1 MCGMTRKKR
10 TIARTEDDKAKK
22 RNQIQDAAFRILK
35 SSGYH
40 EATMKR
46 IAAEAKVSY
55 GTLYWHF
62 KSKEEIFFAVLE
74 RELLAYDEE
83 YEKLIRTDMPALDKL
98 KLILVFSIGTLDKSS
113 DYIKLMYSALVG
125 SGERFERNFEDM
137 FHSMYGKYNALVDRL
152 LVQAQEEGS
161 VRQDLDTRA
170 VAVTL
175 VSMLDALFL
184 QYGFGTAT
192 MDTDRLSR
200 GLWDFITRGV
210 ARP

>member
-1 MCGMTRKKR
+1 MTRKKR
-10 TIARTEDDKAKK
+10 TIARSEDDKARK
-22 RNQIQDAAFRILK
+22 RSRILDAAFEILK

-46 IAAEAKVSY
+46 IAAEAEVSY

-74 RELLAYDEE
+74 RELMAYDDE
-83 YEKLIRTDMPALDKL
+83 YEKLLQADMPALDKL
-98 KLILVFSIGTLDKSS
+98 RLLLFFSVGTLDRSS
-113 DYIKLMYSALVG
+113 DYVKLMYSALVG

-137 FHSMYGKYNALVDRL
+137 VHSMYGKYNALVDGL
-152 LVQAQEEGS
+152 LKQAQMEGS

-175 VSMLDALFL
+175 VSMLDALYL

-192 MDTDRLSR
+192 MDTDRLAQ
-200 GLWDFITRGV
+200 GLWDFLTKGV
-210 ARP
+210 AKT